1 MNYLNPVERE
11 AVRNPMTH
19 QIDPLAMRILHL
31 NNIFVSPMCQYSGTD
46 GCVNGWHL
54 VHVCSAAVGAGC
66 VLTEAK
72 ATEVLPTAGSVG
84 LIWVSIVKRACRHF
98 TPGLFEC

>member
-1 MNYLNPVERE
+1 LNS
-11 AVRNPMTH
+11 
-19 QIDPLAMRILHL
+19 
-31 NNIFVSPMCQYSGTD
+31 IFVSPMCQYSGTD

-84 LIWVSIVKRACRHF
+84 LIWVSTVKRACVDRAIAGDKPTSRYQSGQLAHSPF
-98 TPGLFEC
+98 LDSFRVAANAPGQ